1 LKTVSLVGS
10 TGSIGTQA
18 IDVIS
23 SDPASYRVT
32 AIGAARSVERL
43 AAQAE
48 QLRPERVALGDPERA
63 PELASCLP
71 AGIELLVGPEALA
84 EISTAADVVVNG
96 VVGFAGL
103 PVTLAALNAGRRLA
117 LANKESLIAGG
128 PVVQAARA
136 TRGAE
141 IIPVDSEHCAIHQCL
156 RAILGEKE
164 MARLPQPPGMPLRRI
179 VLTASG
185 GPFRGRSAQSLSEVT
200 VEDALAHPTWKMGP
214 KITIDSSTLMNKG
227 LEVIEAHELFGVG
240 YDAIDVV
247 VHPQSIVHSMV
258 ETTDGATL
266 AQLSQPDMRLP
277 IGYAL
282 AYPDRSIVPFGAIDW
297 SKMVPLDF
305 EAPDWTSF
313 PCLELAYRAGR
324 EGGAAP
330 AWLNGANEVAVA
342 SFLEGRI
349 RWVDIP
355 GVISSALDEFSAP
368 VPGTVEDV
376 LESDR
381 AGRELAHVAVDRL
394 SRASL

>member
-1 LKTVSLVGS
+1 MKTVSLVGS

-18 IDVIS
+18 IEVIS
-23 SDPASYRVT
+23 SDSESYRVI
-32 AIGAARSVERL
+32 AIGAARSVDRL

-48 QLRPERVALGDPERA
+48 QLRPERVALGDPEKA
-63 PELASCLP
+63 SELALRLP
-71 AGIELLVGPEALA
+71 AGVELLVGPEALA
-84 EISTAADVVVNG
+84 EISTSADVVVNG

-136 TRGAE
+136 TPGAE

-156 RAILGEKE
+156 RCILGETE
-164 MARLPQPPGMPLRRI
+164 MARLPHPPGTPLRRI

-185 GPFRGRSAQSLSEVT
+185 GPFRGRTAQSLSEVT
-200 VEDALAHPTWKMGP
+200 VDDALAHPTWKMGP

-240 YDAIDVV
+240 YDRIDVV

-282 AYPDRSIVPFGAIDW
+282 AYPDRSSVPFGAIDW
-297 SKMVPLDF
+297 SKMVPLEF
-305 EAPDWTSF
+305 EAPDWSAF
-313 PCLELAYRAGR
+313 PCLGLAYRAGR

-330 AWLNGANEVAVA
+330 AWLNAANEVAVA

-355 GVISSALDEFSAP
+355 AVISAALDEFSAP

-381 AGRELAHVAVDRL
+381 AGRELARMAVDRL

>member
-1 LKTVSLVGS
+1 M
-10 TGSIGTQA
+10 
-18 IDVIS
+18 
-23 SDPASYRVT
+23 
-32 AIGAARSVERL
+32 
-43 AAQAE
+43 
-48 QLRPERVALGDPERA
+48 
-63 PELASCLP
+63 
-71 AGIELLVGPEALA
+71 
-84 EISTAADVVVNG
+84 VVNG

-103 PVTLAALNAGRRLA
+103 PVTLAALHAGRRLA

-136 TRGAE
+136 TPGAE
-141 IIPVDSEHCAIHQCL
+141 IMPVDSEHCAIHQCL

-164 MARLPQPPGMPLRRI
+164 MARLPHPPGMPLRRI

-185 GPFRGRSAQSLSEVT
+185 GPFRGRTAQSLAEVT

-266 AQLSQPDMRLP
+266 AQLSLARHAPAHRLRAGLP
-277 IGYAL
+277 G
-282 AYPDRSIVPFGAIDW
+282 PVRECRSEPSTGRTWVPSSSRPRTA
-297 SKMVPLDF
+297 S
-305 EAPDWTSF
+305 AF
-313 PCLELAYRAGR
+313 PCLGLAYRAGR

-342 SFLEGRI
+342 VVPRRPDPMGRYP
-349 RWVDIP
+349 RGDRRRPRRV
-355 GVISSALDEFSAP
+355 SAP
-368 VPGTVEDV
+368 VPSTVEDV

-381 AGRELAHVAVDRL
+381 AGRDLARMAVDRL